1 MHAERV
7 SATFSDWKL
16 YMGAGEVIPEGTVP
30 LDCLDQPFVSKKF
43 QWLPADIIVDSNGSV
58 KFLSYI
64 NTMHP
69 QWHAPLYAATATLLQ
84 RMLPLFERVLAAAAV
99 PQHRAVSPP
108 EKIWVP
114 DAEAW
119 LKENGSLFD
128 TFPPPFLQPNF
139 GLYYQERSFQEAK
152 ITEQYVAP
160 PTPPAVNLCGRIL
173 QVCHS
178 SPNQVHTNI
187 ALHLFPLHDGAPSTV
202 FSFGQPTVGVVQVI
216 VRYAAIDLTP
226 DQPKYEGG
234 AWHVEGMGAEHIVAS
249 AVAYFRCDNITTSRL
264 EFRRMVDEPPHALGS
279 GEPVLC
285 LCMCVDLQV

>member
-69 QWHAPLYAATATLLQ
+69 QWHAPLYAATAPLLQ

-114 DAEAW
+114 DAEAGGGAEVAACRPW
-119 LKENGSLFD
+119 
-128 TFPPPFLQPNF
+128 
-139 GLYYQERSFQEAK
+139 
-152 ITEQYVAP
+152 AP
-160 PTPPAVNLCGRIL
+160 PCAQLFWPAAEPSAQLAAE
-173 QVCHS
+173 
-178 SPNQVHTNI
+178 SPAWRGSCCQLN
-187 ALHLFPLHDGAPSTV
+187 TV
-202 FSFGQPTVGVVQVI
+202 
-216 VRYAAIDLTP
+216 VRD
-226 DQPKYEGG
+226 D
-234 AWHVEGMGAEHIVAS
+234 
-249 AVAYFRCDNITTSRL
+249 D
-264 EFRRMVDEPPHALGS
+264 
-279 GEPVLC
+279 
-285 LCMCVDLQV
+285 